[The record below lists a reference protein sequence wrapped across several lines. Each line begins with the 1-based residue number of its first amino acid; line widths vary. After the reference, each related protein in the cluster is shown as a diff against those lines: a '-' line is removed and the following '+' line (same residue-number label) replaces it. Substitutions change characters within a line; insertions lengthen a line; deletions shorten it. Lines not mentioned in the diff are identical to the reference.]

1 MSIHFVAGSEFVEL
15 PRPEHNFVWQ
25 SSIQI
30 FIYVFWHLLPAG
42 MLKYLSWEGG
52 NREKEKNAIPNDLH
66 VIQYLFL
73 FGWKALKKEE
83 LWTGSWENLVLVLVS
98 KWRDWTWGSNSV
110 FWSSNSL
117 SLAPVFL
124 KQTFAVGLSCS
135 FHSTG
140 MAVLNLPANN
150 LLPVDPEIVLKCSS
164 YLMPDAY
171 YSALNVYLS
180 QALSWHPEKGVMRNK
195 RERNARGPN
204 PLSMNT
210 RHHIY

>member
-52 NREKEKNAIPNDLH
+52 NRGKEKNAIPNDLH

-83 LWTGSWENLVLVLVS
+83 LWTHEWSVAFSVGQLQNKSEIWGISWTRGELRKLSFCLWFPSSSRQGSFNTQMHFHHDLKKPTQLTTFIHWPNSFSVS
-98 KWRDWTWGSNSV
+98 FYFFSDLYK
-110 FWSSNSL
+110 
-117 SLAPVFL
+117 
-124 KQTFAVGLSCS
+124 
-135 FHSTG
+135 
-140 MAVLNLPANN
+140 
-150 LLPVDPEIVLKCSS
+150 
-164 YLMPDAY
+164 
-171 YSALNVYLS
+171 
-180 QALSWHPEKGVMRNK
+180 
-195 RERNARGPN
+195 
-204 PLSMNT
+204 
-210 RHHIY
+210 

>member
-83 LWTGSWENLVLVLVS
+83 LWTGSWENLFLVLFY
-98 KWRDWTWGSNSV
+98 KWRDWTWGSNSM
-110 FWSSNSL
+110 FWSFFFFLMFWSLNSL
-117 SLAPVFL
+117 SLAPVCL
-124 KQTFAVGLSCS
+124 KQTFALGLSCS

-150 LLPVDPEIVLKCSS
+150 LLPLILKLFSNADLFEIS
-164 YLMPDAY
+164 
-171 YSALNVYLS
+171 
-180 QALSWHPEKGVMRNK
+180 NK
-195 RERNARGPN
+195 
-204 PLSMNT
+204 S
-210 RHHIY
+210 HK